1 MMNPNVTL
9 LKSHMRTSSIVELGN
24 LAPLIDVQYLKRL
37 QSGAIHKIMESSRKG
52 RGMLEDLLAT
62 SRPSSTPSAR
72 EDCLKIDDHG
82 LT

>member
-62 SRPSSTPSAR
+62 VVHPPLQVPERIA
-72 EDCLKIDDHG
+72 
-82 LT
+82 